1 MISFIIEMPTEEDG
15 HSRAHKFPFVAS
27 EIFNSSEAEA
37 IFRHFF
43 QDEVRAPVMKIQLKQ
58 KLQTKENS
66 EENKD
71 EKVNE
76 QEVVT

>member
-43 QDEVRAPVMKIQLKQ
+43 QEEVRAPIMKIQLKQ
-58 KLQTKENS
+58 KLQTKEKSEDKS
-66 EENKD
+66 EETND
-71 EKVNE
+71 EKVN
-76 QEVVT
+76 